1 MFAYTVRRIL
11 VAIPTLWIA
20 LTMIFILVRVVP
32 GDPTAAIM
40 GDYIS
45 EEGVQTLRH
54 QMGLDRP
61 LTEQYIKYLYGF
73 CRGDF
78 GKSLI
83 TGGPVIN
90 EIKSALPH
98 TLELTFGGLLV
109 GIVTGIPLG
118 VFLALKR
125 NSVVDYLGRFFSLAG
140 LSFPA
145 FYTAVLLIL
154 VFSIKWDLL
163 PVMGVGEEGNF
174 ASRIKHLILPSLTL
188 GLLMMSYMTRI
199 TRSSMLDVLSADYV
213 RTAHAKGLKR
223 IKVISKHAFK
233 NASIPLITVL
243 GLYAGILIGSSVLT
257 EIIFNRPGLG
267 SLIVGAML
275 NRDYITITSVM
286 TLYAAIVIIINLITD
301 LSYGL
306 IDPRI
311 RYE

>member
-1 MFAYTVRRIL
+1 VFAYTVRRVL
-11 VAIPTLWIA
+11 AAIPTLWVA
-20 LTMIFILVRVVP
+20 LTMIFILVRVIP
-32 GDPTAAIM
+32 GDPSAAIM

-45 EEGVQTLRH
+45 EEGVQTLKH

-61 LTEQYIKYLYGF
+61 LIEQYVEYLYGF

-83 TGGPVIN
+83 TGCSVIE

-98 TLELTFGGLLV
+98 TLELTLLGLLV

-125 NSVVDYLGRFFSLAG
+125 NSIVDYLGRFFSLAG
-140 LSFPA
+140 LSFPV

-154 VFSIKWDLL
+154 LFSIKCDLL

-174 ASRIKHLILPSLTL
+174 ASRIQHLILPSLTL

-199 TRSSMLDVLSADYV
+199 TRSSILDVLNADYI
-213 RTAHAKGLKR
+213 RTAHAKGLKLK
-223 IKVISKHAFK
+223 KVIFKHALK
-233 NASIPLITVL
+233 NASISLITVV
-243 GLYAGILIGSSVLT
+243 GLYASILIGSSVMT
-257 EIIFNRPGLG
+257 EIVFSRPGLG
-267 SLIVGAML
+267 SLIVGAMF
-275 NRDYITITSVM
+275 NRDYILITSVM
-286 TLYAAIVIIINLITD
+286 TIYAAIVIIINLITD

>member
-1 MFAYTVRRIL
+1 MFAYAVRRIL
-11 VAIPTLWIA
+11 MAVPTLWVA
-20 LTMIFILVRVVP
+20 LTIIFILVRVIP

-45 EEGVQTLRH
+45 EESIRTLRT

-61 LTEQYIKYLYGF
+61 IIEQYVNYLWGF
-73 CRGDF
+73 VQGDF
-78 GKSLI
+78 GRSLI
-83 TGGPVIN
+83 TGAPVMK
-90 EIKSALPH
+90 ELAVALPH
-98 TLELTFGGLLV
+98 TIQLTLGGLLI

-118 VFLALKR
+118 LFLALKR
-125 NSVVDYLGRFFSLAG
+125 NTLWDYLGRFFSLAG

-145 FYTAVLLIL
+145 FYTAILLIL
-154 VFSIKWDLL
+154 VFSIRLGWL
-163 PVMGVGEEGNF
+163 PVMGVGEDHDL
-174 ASRIKHLILPSLTL
+174 RDRLYHLILPSLTL

-199 TRSSMLDVLSADYV
+199 TRSSMLDVLGADYV
-213 RTAHAKGLKR
+213 RTAKAKGLKR
-223 IKVISKHAFK
+223 WKVIFKHALK
-233 NASIPLITVL
+233 NTSVPLLTVL
-243 GLYAGILIGSSVLT
+243 GMYAGILIGSSVMT

-286 TLYAAIVIIINLITD
+286 TIYAGLVIVINLITD